1 MDATPDIAAIAG
13 LIGDRTR
20 ATMLLCLMG
29 GRSVSATDLAR
40 AARVTKQTG
49 SAHLSR
55 LVAARLVAVE
65 NVGRHRYF
73 RLGGADVGTVIE
85 HLMGLARRV
94 GAARSDSGPL
104 DPALRKARVCYDHL
118 AGDLGV
124 LIYDSL
130 RQQDLLRMDDTKL
143 SLSAQGE
150 RFCQKLGIDVS
161 ALVRGRRPL
170 CLACLDWT
178 VRRPHLA
185 GALGAAI
192 LSRCFA
198 LGWARPQRATRAV
211 SFSALGER
219 ALRARFRYPQG

>member
-1 MDATPDIAAIAG
+1 MDATPDIAAVAG
-13 LIGDRTR
+13 LLGDRTR

-29 GRSVSATDLAR
+29 GRPLSATELAR

-55 LVAARLVAVE
+55 LAAARLVAVE
-65 NVGRHRYF
+65 NQGRHRYF
-73 RLGGADVGTVIE
+73 RLGGADVAALIE

-94 GAARSDSGPL
+94 GAARTDSGPL

-124 LIYDSL
+124 LIYDSMS
-130 RQQDLLRMDDTKL
+130 QQGLLRVDDTRLTL
-143 SLSAQGE
+143 SEQGH
-150 RFCQKLGIDVS
+150 RFCRRLGIDVPS
-161 ALVRGRRPL
+161 LARGRRPV

-185 GALGAAI
+185 GALGAAL
-192 LSRCFA
+192 LSRCFT
-198 LGWARPQRATRAV
+198 LGWARPHRATRAV
-211 SFSALGER
+211 TFSALGER
-219 ALRARFRYPQG
+219 SLRARFK